1 MVTSS
6 VLVIGHSVLVIG
18 HLISISILTNRYLAH
33 CALKLLNDLLDM
45 HSREMEEAGLRSV
58 TLLSSFGSLAGFGR
72 HFSGGRPGTWGGELK
87 SCRFLL

>member
-6 VLVIGHSVLVIG
+6 VLVIGHSILVNG

-45 HSREMEEAGLRSV
+45 HSREMKRRVCEV
-58 TLLSSFGSLAGFGR
+58 
-72 HFSGGRPGTWGGELK
+72 
-87 SCRFLL
+87 